1 MTHLL
6 MVGAKALI
14 GLTILA
20 APPAMAASAKDT
32 PKMNVILAPPP
43 AGKGQVVFFRPSAMG
58 MAIRCTIRENGKM
71 IGRVG
76 NGKYMVLTAAPGP
89 HKYTTKTEATD
100 ELNLEVEP
108 DETTYVKCKIAAG
121 IMAGRPNLSPATKAD
136 FDAKSVKMGMQDM
149 AKLAGQIAE
158 DEAELAKSATAK

>member
-1 MTHLL
+1 MTISKTLAIALASSLL
-6 MVGAKALI
+6 SLPV
-14 GLTILA
+14 
-20 APPAMAASAKDT
+20 AASAAKEAAT
-32 PKMNVILAPPP
+32 PVAVPAPP
-43 AGKGQVVFFRPSAMG
+43 AGKGQVVFWRPSAMG

-76 NGKYMVLTAAPGP
+76 NGKYMILTAEPGP

-121 IMAGRPNLSPATKAD
+121 IMAGRPNLSPSNKAE
-136 FDAKSVKMGMQDM
+136 FDAKSAKLEMQDM
-149 AKLAGQIAE
+149 SKLAEQIAE
-158 DEAELAKSATAK
+158 DEAEQAKAAAAPTK

>member
-1 MTHLL
+1 MITSKSMRLALL
-6 MVGAKALI
+6 SALAT
-14 GLTILA
+14 L
-20 APPAMAASAKDT
+20 PAASAYAAADAPKT
-32 PKMNVILAPPP
+32 PVAVPAPP

-76 NGKYMVLTAAPGP
+76 NGKYMIMTADPGP

-136 FDAKSVKMGMQDM
+136 FDAKSAKLEMQDM
-149 AKLAGQIAE
+149 SKLAEQIAE
-158 DEAELAKSATAK
+158 DEAELAKAGTAK

>member
-1 MTHLL
+1 MINSKIFRVALASTLIAL
-6 MVGAKALI
+6 PLSAGIAADSGA
-14 GLTILA
+14 
-20 APPAMAASAKDT
+20 PVVVP
-32 PKMNVILAPPP
+32 APPP
-43 AGKGQVVFFRPSAMG
+43 GKGQVVFFRPSAMG

-76 NGKYMVLTAAPGP
+76 NGKYMILPAEPGP

-121 IMAGRPNLSPATKAD
+121 VMSGRPNLSPATKAD
-136 FDAKSVKMGMQDM
+136 FDEKSAKLDMQDM
-149 AKLAGQIAE
+149 SKLAQQIKE
-158 DEAELAKSATAK
+158 DEAEMAAAAGAKK

>member
-1 MTHLL
+1 MIISKTLRLALL
-6 MVGAKALI
+6 GALVAL
-14 GLTILA
+14 
-20 APPAMAASAKDT
+20 PASSGIAASKDAPRMSVVVPT
-32 PKMNVILAPPP
+32 PA

-71 IGRVG
+71 VGRVG
-76 NGKYMVLTAAPGP
+76 NGKYMIITADPGA

-136 FDAKSVKMGMQDM
+136 FDAKSAKLEMQDM
-149 AKLAGQIAE
+149 SKLAE
-158 DEAELAKSATAK
+158 DEAELAKAGTAK